1 MPSTFDEQLSEREE
15 QTTGTPSGVAAF
27 VDTFTDRMAEE
38 NGVSSKILTIPNVI
52 SFCRLLLI
60 PVFLVLLIK
69 GYDIAA
75 SFVFAFAALS
85 DCIDGYIARTTNSVS
100 KLGQILDPAVDRL
113 LMISG
118 AAGLIVVGRLPIW
131 IVVIVLV
138 RDLVL
143 LCGGAYLLRKWSVRV
158 PVIFAGKVV
167 TTLLFFGFAL
177 LLINWPKV
185 PGLGVTALSWLPGFT
200 AGTFSL
206 GIWFVYAG
214 LVLGVFTTLY
224 YIIKAIHGWIEAKER
239 KTETATV

>member
-1 MPSTFDEQLSEREE
+1 MPTTFDDMLSEREE

-38 NGVSSKILTIPNVI
+38 DGVSSKILTVPNII

-60 PVFLVLLIK
+60 PIFLVLLIK
-69 GYDIAA
+69 GHDVAA
-75 SFVFAFAALS
+75 SLVFAFAALS
-85 DCIDGYIARTTNSVS
+85 DSIDGYIARTTNSVS

-113 LMISG
+113 LMVSG

-131 IVVIVLV
+131 IVVLVLV

-167 TTLLFFGFAL
+167 TTFLFAGFAL

-185 PGLGVTALSWLPGFT
+185 AGLGWTTLSWLPGFT
-200 AGTFSL
+200 AAPCSF
-206 GIWFVYAG
+206 GIWLVYAG
-214 LVLGVFTTLY
+214 LFMGIFTTLY
-224 YIIKAIHGWIEAKER
+224 YIIKALRGWKDARER
-239 KTETATV
+239 MTETATV